1 MLGSWWLLP
10 SLPMEDAMSSMARRT
25 AIVAAV
31 FFGAGAAVG
40 CGGAPAGIR
49 FPATVASAPTSAPA
63 SARAA
68 ADVMESYRRHH
79 GGVTLLIAMS
89 LATLGVS
96 PEQRAAVERIRTAL
110 YAGMDAAHAAE
121 QRLLSTLAE
130 GLAAA
135 NLEAAKVD
143 ADVARVVAAFASV
156 HDESAETLNQ
166 LHALLTPSQ
175 RAALVDEVESHWV
188 VWQHA
193 NVEETGAAN
202 TNDSYVAAL
211 AADLGLTREQVD
223 KFRAGLG
230 AGRRAVMRLDPKV
243 IATHLRAFGGAF
255 RSEKFDG
262 RGLTSASG
270 ANAHLVGWG
279 AARMALF
286 VEALSP
292 VLAPDQ
298 RAKLAQR
305 LRAHAAHNPSADGA
319 P

>member
-1 MLGSWWLLP
+1 
-10 SLPMEDAMSSMARRT
+10 MSSMARRT
-25 AIVAAV
+25 GIVAAV
-31 FFGAGAAVG
+31 FFGAGATVG
-40 CGGAPAGIR
+40 CGGGSASSR

-63 SARAA
+63 SAGAE

-96 PEQRAAVERIRTAL
+96 PQQRAAVERIRTAL
-110 YAGMDAAHAAE
+110 YARMDAARAAQ
-121 QRLLSTLAE
+121 QRLLITLAE
-130 GLAAA
+130 GLAGA
-135 NLEAAKVD
+135 NLAAAKVD
-143 ADVARVVAAFASV
+143 AEVARVVAAFASV
-156 HDESAETLNQ
+156 HDESTEALNQ
-166 LHALLTPSQ
+166 LHVLLTRPQ
-175 RAALVDEVESHWV
+175 RAALVDKVESHWV

-202 TNDSYVAAL
+202 SNDSYVTAL
-211 AADLGLTREQVD
+211 AADLGLTREQVER
-223 KFRAGLG
+223 FRAGLG
-230 AGRRAVMRLDPKV
+230 ARRRAVMRLEPKV
-243 IATHLRAFGGAF
+243 VAAHLRAFGDAF

-270 ANAHLVGWG
+270 ANAHLVAWG

-286 VEALSP
+286 VEALGP

-298 RAKLAQR
+298 RAKLVQR
-305 LRAHAAHNPSADGA
+305 LRAHAARNPNAAGT

>member
-1 MLGSWWLLP
+1 
-10 SLPMEDAMSSMARRT
+10 
-25 AIVAAV
+25 
-31 FFGAGAAVG
+31 
-40 CGGAPAGIR
+40 
-49 FPATVASAPTSAPA
+49 
-63 SARAA
+63 
-68 ADVMESYRRHH
+68 MESYRRHH

-89 LATLGVS
+89 LATLSVS
-96 PEQRAAVERIRTAL
+96 PQQREAVERIRTAL
-110 YAGMDAAHAAE
+110 HAWMDAARAGQ
-121 QRLLSTLAE
+121 QRMLITLAE

-143 ADVARVVAAFASV
+143 AEVARVVAAFASV
-156 HDESAETLNQ
+156 HDESAEALNQ
-166 LHALLTPSQ
+166 LHALLTRPQ

-193 NVEETGAAN
+193 NVEDTGAAN
-202 TNDSYVAAL
+202 SNDSYVTAL
-211 AADLGLTREQVD
+211 AADLGLNREQVER
-223 KFRAGLG
+223 FRAGLG
-230 AGRRAVMRLDPKV
+230 ARKRAVMRLEPKV
-243 IATHLRAFGGAF
+243 VATHLRAFGDAF

-262 RGLTSASG
+262 RGLTTASG

-298 RAKLAQR
+298 RAKLVQR
-305 LRAHAAHNPSADGA
+305 LRAHAAHNPNAEGT